1 MKIKLLIAML
11 VFVISFSAEAQK
23 KRGRKVLKMSTEQ
36 QATLTVKQ
44 MILTLDLS
52 EKQQKEIMPL
62 ISQQIKE
69 KKNAFRSKIKGQK
82 LNSDELFEMKN
93 KFLDAKIMMK
103 NKMKQIL
110 DDQQFKKFL
119 KMAAAKKR
127 KGMKKKKRKF

>member
-1 MKIKLLIAML
+1 MKMKLLIAML
-11 VFVISFSAEAQK
+11 VFAISFSAEAQK

-93 KFLDAKIMMK
+93 KFLDAKIMIK